1 MHRTRASIISFV
13 LLCLVLASS
22 SPLIAE
28 AKWPFRR
35 VRPLDP
41 AVAALIA
48 RGAAS
53 SMTLRAL
60 INTIEHSDLIVHVE
74 QVSRPGHGLAAATR
88 FVTRAGGHRYVRVT
102 LYGMWSLNQT
112 IALIGHELQ
121 HAVEVAT
128 AGWVVDQATCLELFH
143 AIGHRTC
150 GAQRERVC
158 YETDA
163 AVQAGARVWDDL
175 HHHQAE

>member
-1 MHRTRASIISFV
+1 MHRTRVSIISFA
-13 LLCLVLASS
+13 LLCLMLASS
-22 SPLIAE
+22 STVIAE

-35 VRPLDP
+35 VRPLEP

-60 INTIEHSDLIVHVE
+60 INTIERSDLIVHVE
-74 QVSRPGHGLAAATR
+74 QVSRPGHGLAGATR
-88 FVTRAGGHRYVRVT
+88 FVTRAGGQRYVRIT
-102 LYGMWSLNQT
+102 LYGHRSLHQT

-175 HHHQAE
+175 YHHQTE

>member
-1 MHRTRASIISFV
+1 MHRTRASITWFA
-13 LLCLVLASS
+13 LLCLMLASS
-22 SPLIAE
+22 STVTAD
-28 AKWPFRR
+28 AKWPFHR

-53 SMTLRAL
+53 SMTLHAL
-60 INTIEHSDLIVHVE
+60 INIIERSDVIVHVE
-74 QVSRPGHGLAAATR
+74 QVIGPGHGLAGATR
-88 FVTRAGGHRYVRVT
+88 FVTRAGGQRYVRIT
-102 LYGMWSLNQT
+102 LYGIRSLNQT
-112 IALIGHELQ
+112 ISLIGHEMQ

-150 GAQRERVC
+150 DLRRLC

-163 AVQAGARVWDDL
+163 AVLAGARVWEDL
-175 HHHQAE
+175 RHRAE

>member
-1 MHRTRASIISFV
+1 M
-13 LLCLVLASS
+13 LASS
-22 SPLIAE
+22 SPLVAE

-35 VRPLDP
+35 VRPCDA
-41 AVAALIA
+41 AVGALIV

-53 SMTLRAL
+53 SVTLRAL
-60 INTIEHSDLIVHVE
+60 INTIERSDLIVHVE
-74 QVSRPGHGLAAATR
+74 QVNRPGQGLAGATR
-88 FVTRAGGHRYVRVT
+88 FVTRAGGQRYVRIT
-102 LYGMWSLNQT
+102 LYGYRSVNQT

-158 YETDA
+158 YDTDA